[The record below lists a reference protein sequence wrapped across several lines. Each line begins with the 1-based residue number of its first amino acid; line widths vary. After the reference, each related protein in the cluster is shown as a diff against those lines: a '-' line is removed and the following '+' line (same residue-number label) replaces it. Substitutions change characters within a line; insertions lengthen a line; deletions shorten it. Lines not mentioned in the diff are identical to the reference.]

1 MRLFLLISFFLLSIV
16 QIAFTQDTELKPRVN
31 VNGFAEMD
39 VIYDFNRLD
48 PDWNSALRAS
58 KIPVNPEDPGWGT
71 NGEVILS
78 VKYSRLSV
86 QGIIPTNHKWGD
98 IKTIF
103 EFDLF
108 GVAANAGETAFHL
121 RLAYGEM
128 GPLLAGQDWT
138 TFMDLSVFPNYFE
151 YWGPSGQILI
161 RNPMVRYTF
170 DLGDDSK
177 LAFAIEHP
185 GSQVDPGQIREVD
198 PSLNVTSIHNVPDL
212 IARYRIEKLWGHFQA
227 AGLIRSLGYDA
238 IGDSIDLI
246 HGNEFGWGLNLS
258 SVVNLYQRDKLRLQ
272 FVFGEGYA
280 GYNDDGGV
288 ELAPDEN
295 SNAVTPFQYGIVVFY
310 DIFWNKH
317 WTNSIGYSETTQDN
331 SAGQLDNALYKLQ
344 YAIFNTTYHIV
355 TGKAMVAL
363 EYQFGKRYNKN
374 KATANDNRIMFTAK
388 FLFGKPSLF

>member
-1 MRLFLLISFFLLSIV
+1 MRFILLICIFLFVIFQNTSAQDSIG
-16 QIAFTQDTELKPRVN
+16 KPQVN

-39 VIYDFNRLD
+39 VIYDFNRID

-58 KIPVNPEDPGWGT
+58 KIPINPEDPGWGT
-71 NGEVILS
+71 NGEVLLS

-86 QGIIPTNHKWGD
+86 QGLIPTNHKWGA

-128 GPLLAGQDWT
+128 GPLLAGQDWS
-138 TFMDLSVFPNYFE
+138 TFMDLSVFPNIYE

-161 RNPMVRYTF
+161 RNPMVRYTLN
-170 DLGDDSK
+170 LGNHSN

-185 GSQVDPGQIREVD
+185 GSQVDPGQVREVD
-198 PSLNVTSIHNVPDL
+198 PSLKVTSVHRVPDL
-212 IARYRIEKLWGHFQA
+212 IVRYRIEKRWGHFQA

-238 IGDSIDLI
+238 QTDSIEI
-246 HGNEFGWGLNLS
+246 FHGNEFGWGLNLS
-258 SVVNLYQRDKLRLQ
+258 SIVNLYKRDKLRLQ

-295 SNAVTPFQYGIVVFY
+295 SNAVVPFQYGIVAFY
-310 DIFWNKH
+310 DLFWNRH
-317 WTNSIGYSETTQDN
+317 WTNSIGYSETTQIN

-344 YAIFNTTYHIV
+344 YAIFNTTYQIV
-355 TGKAMVAL
+355 PGKAMVAL

-374 KATANDNRIMFTAK
+374 NASATDNRIMFTAK
-388 FLFGKPSLF
+388 FIFGKPSLF

>member
-1 MRLFLLISFFLLSIV
+1 MRLILILLAFLLGIF
-16 QIAFTQDTELKPRVN
+16 QITSAQDTDLKPQIN

-39 VIYDFNRLD
+39 VIYDFNRID

-58 KIPVNPEDPGWGT
+58 KIPINPEDPGWGT

-86 QGIIPTNHKWGD
+86 QGLIPTNHKWGA
-98 IKTIF
+98 IKAIF

-128 GPLLAGQDWT
+128 GPLLAGQDWS

-151 YWGPSGQILI
+151 YWGPSGMILI
-161 RNPMVRYTF
+161 RNPMVRYTINM
-170 DLGDDSK
+170 GSRSK

-185 GSQVDPGQIREVD
+185 GSEVDQGQVREVD
-198 PSLNVTSIHNVPDL
+198 PSLKVTSVHRVPDL
-212 IARYRIEKLWGHFQA
+212 IARYRLEKIWGHFQA
-227 AGLIRSLGYDA
+227 AGVLRSLGYDA
-238 IGDSIDLI
+238 NTDSIEI
-246 HGNEFGWGLNLS
+246 FHGNEFGWGLNLS
-258 SVVNLYQRDKLRLQ
+258 SIINLYRRDRLRLQ

-295 SNAVTPFQYGIVVFY
+295 GNPVVPFQYGIVAFY
-310 DIFWNKH
+310 DSFWNEH
-317 WTNSIGYSETTQDN
+317 WTSSIGYSETTQNN

-355 TGKAMVAL
+355 PGKAMVAL

-374 KATANDNRIMFTAK
+374 KAKANDNRIMFTAK
-388 FLFGKPSLF
+388 FIFGKPSLF